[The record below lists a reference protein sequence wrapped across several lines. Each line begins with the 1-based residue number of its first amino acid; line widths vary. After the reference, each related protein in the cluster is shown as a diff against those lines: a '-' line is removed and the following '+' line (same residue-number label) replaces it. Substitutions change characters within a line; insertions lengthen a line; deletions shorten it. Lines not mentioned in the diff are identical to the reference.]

1 MVDRALYKSSF
12 SLVIYDFYN
21 QTLQQTVV
29 TPNHCHYFIRHYY
42 HIYST
47 LLYLFDTIIIIIYLT
62 LLSYLF
68 DTISYRNLFILLKT
82 FEIRPP
88 FYKGQNFIP
97 DVGHYRE
104 VLLYET
110 KLKLPFAYNY
120 YSVNNPPVLICRT
133 ELCPQ

>member
-29 TPNHCHYFIRHYY
+29 TPNHCHY
-42 HIYST
+42 
-47 LLYLFDTIIIIIYLT
+47 LFDTIIIFILHYYIYST

-68 DTISYRNLFILLKT
+68 DTIIIFIRHHNLFILLKT

-97 DVGHYRE
+97 DVGHYRGST
-104 VLLYET
+104 V
-110 KLKLPFAYNY
+110 
-120 YSVNNPPVLICRT
+120 
-133 ELCPQ
+133 